1 MEELQIITEAGIVA
15 NRWPN
20 SNHKEFGVKDRIYIK
35 IGKEDQGYFD
45 LKSGAFEQNDGWGIV
60 DRDDALVTLCSK
72 SGREIYLGRVCLLY
86 TSPSPR
92 DATLSRMPSSA

>member
-45 LKSGAFEQNDGWGIV
+45 LKSGAFEQNDGWGIRRGGYV
-60 DRDDALVTLCSK
+60 ARKGCHQ
-72 SGREIYLGRVCLLY
+72 
-86 TSPSPR
+86 PH
-92 DATLSRMPSSA
+92 